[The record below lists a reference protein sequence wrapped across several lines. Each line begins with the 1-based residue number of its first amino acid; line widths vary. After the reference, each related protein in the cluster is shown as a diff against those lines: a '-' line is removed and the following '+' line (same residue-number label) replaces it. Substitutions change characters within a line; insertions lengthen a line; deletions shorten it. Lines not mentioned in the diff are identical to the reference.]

1 MQTKP
6 FSQPIAI
13 RTDGGNTE
21 IVSTA
26 AALDFLT
33 GHWPVARGPRA
44 EDAVETCLKVLEGY
58 RSTVDAETTFR
69 EAAREAGILADAAE
83 PGLQE

>member
-13 RTDGGNTE
+13 HTARGNAE

-26 AALDFLT
+26 SALDFLT

-69 EAAREAGILADAAE
+69 EAAREAGILADEAE
-83 PGLQE
+83 PGKQE

>member
-1 MQTKP
+1 MGRMQTKP

-26 AALDFLT
+26 AALDLLT
-33 GHWPVARGPRA
+33 GHWPVTRGPRA
-44 EDAVETCLKVLEGY
+44 EDAVETCLKVLEGS
-58 RSTVDAETTFR
+58 RSTVDAVR

-83 PGLQE
+83 PGRQE

>member
-26 AALDFLT
+26 AALVAKAEAT
-33 GHWPVARGPRA
+33 GAKL
-44 EDAVETCLKVLEGY
+44 VE
-58 RSTVDAETTFR
+58 
-69 EAAREAGILADAAE
+69 
-83 PGLQE
+83 